1 MRKPAINAILI
12 SPLDDVATVTTELH
26 SGDVAVFLKNG
37 ELIRVPIIETI
48 PKFHKVAVRIVV
60 KQEAVRKYGEIIGQA
75 TQDISPGRHVHD
87 HNVASPI

>member
-1 MRKPAINAILI
+1 MGNSAMNAILI

-26 SGDVAVFLKNG
+26 PGDVAVFLKNS

-48 PKFHKVAVRIVV
+48 PRFHKVAIRIVV

-75 TQDISPGRHVHD
+75 TQDISPGSHVHD